1 MLIKSINVRI
11 ILELTL
17 RLLLFI
23 FLSYIIWTI
32 EGEIMKINLKKNKIL
47 ISFASVFILFIV
59 IYILICILAGGK
71 TFIANTTINGIDVGQ
86 LSESEAITQIQQQ
99 YQKDQEHLLL
109 SLNVDDQTY
118 QVNVSDCVKMD
129 IEQEVNQ
136 IAKKNN
142 HFFKKAYYYLF
153 DHDET
158 TAIKISDK
166 KQFETNIN
174 NSKIL
179 DYSTLIPTTY
189 EIKEDQIIF
198 TKGTSGKTVDKDDVY
213 QQIETALKNY
223 TFKDPI
229 DIPTI
234 DSKETEEVMTEIYK
248 AIPQKAV
255 NATLDKNNNYA
266 IVDSQIGVVYDE
278 KEALKKFNDT
288 KEGKQFSLK
297 ATITQP
303 TITKEMLE
311 QNLFKD
317 VLGEYSTYVSGTSVR
332 KNNVK
337 LSGEKCN
344 NVILLPGEE
353 FSYNTTVGK
362 RTKEAGF
369 GEAAAYLNGET
380 VQEVGGGICQ
390 TSSTLYNAVV
400 FANLEVT
407 ERYNHTYISSYV
419 PIGRDATVS
428 WNGPDLKFKNNK
440 NYPIKIVVTYA
451 NNRINTKIYGTDE
464 DGYTVEFT
472 SSQTATIPFNTKY
485 ENDATLPEGTE
496 QIKQAGSNGAK
507 AVSYRKIYDR
517 NGKLISSKK
526 ESSSVYKS
534 HDAII
539 LKGTM
544 KVETPTVP
552 NPTQPGETTPPV
564 TQPGNENVP
573 AQ

>member
-1 MLIKSINVRI
+1 
-11 ILELTL
+11 
-17 RLLLFI
+17 
-23 FLSYIIWTI
+23 
-32 EGEIMKINLKKNKIL
+32 MKINLKKNKIL
-47 ISFASVFILFIV
+47 ISVASIFILFIA
-59 IYILICILAGGK
+59 IYILICIIAGGK

-86 LSESEAITQIQQQ
+86 LSESEAIAKIQQQ

-118 QVNVSDCVKMD
+118 QVNVSDCVKID

-189 EIKEDQIIF
+189 EIKENQIIF

-213 QQIETALKNY
+213 QQIETALQNY
-223 TFKDPI
+223 TFKDSI

-234 DSKETEEVMTEIYK
+234 DSKETEEVMTQIYQE
-248 AIPQKAV
+248 IPQKAV

-266 IVDSQIGVVYDE
+266 IVDSQIGIVYDE

-288 KEGKQFSLK
+288 KEGKQFSLS

-317 VLGEYSTYVSGTSVR
+317 VLGEYSTYVSGSSVR

-344 NVILLPGEE
+344 NIILLPGEE

-407 ERYNHTYISSYV
+407 ERHNHTYISSYV

-440 NYPIKIVVTYA
+440 NYPIKIVVSYA
-451 NNRINTKIYGTDE
+451 NSRINTKIYGTDE

-526 ESSSVYKS
+526 ESNSVYKS

-552 NPTQPGETTPPV
+552 NPTQPGETIPPV